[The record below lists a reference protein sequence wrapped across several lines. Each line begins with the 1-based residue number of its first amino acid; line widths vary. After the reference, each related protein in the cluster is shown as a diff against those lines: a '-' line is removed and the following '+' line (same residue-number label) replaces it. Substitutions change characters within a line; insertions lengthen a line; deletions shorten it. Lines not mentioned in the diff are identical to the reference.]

1 VAKAVPAPVRRHFE
15 AGLAVAERLAT
26 HGTASGRPIRT
37 ADGAVSAPADDAAV
51 ALLEYVPGR
60 SLLADDPLDQQWW
73 GNALGAAHRNLIG
86 FDHPDLSRFHLIRSE
101 AAHLAVEDWVRPAVA
116 DAVAAMAKLSVTDQL
131 TYGPTHGDP
140 STDCFRLDVDN
151 GRVGVIDWGSAGTGP
166 LVYDIASAVMYAG
179 GPDRAADLI
188 DGYLA
193 TAPVSRDEVEATL
206 ATMLRFR
213 GAVQADY
220 FAYRIW
226 VDDRTGIE
234 GPAENHEGLRHARTM
249 LETA

>member
-1 VAKAVPAPVRRHFE
+1 MR
-15 AGLAVAERLAT
+15 
-26 HGTASGRPIRT
+26 
-37 ADGAVSAPADDAAV
+37 AD
-51 ALLEYVPGR
+51 
-60 SLLADDPLDQQWW
+60 
-73 GNALGAAHRNLIG
+73 
-86 FDHPDLSRFHLIRSE
+86 
-101 AAHLAVEDWVRPAVA
+101 AAHLVVEDWVRPAVS

-140 STDCFRLDVDN
+140 STDCFRLDVDT
-151 GRVGVIDWGSAGTGP
+151 GRVGIIDWGSAGTGP

-188 DGYLA
+188 DGYVA
-193 TAPVSRDEVEATL
+193 AAPVSRDEVEATL
-206 ATMLRFR
+206 PTMLRFR

-234 GPAENHEGLRHARTM
+234 GPAENRKGLHHARTM